1 MHLVGFA
8 IKIYYD
14 ARPYERQT
22 RRMYFLLSRNEFLN
36 IIHRSSNLPTSTYV
50 WFPNGIMFT
59 FDQSVIF
66 LTASWSLHLLL
77 LK

>member
-14 ARPYERQT
+14 ARPYERQK

-36 IIHRSSNLPTSTYV
+36 IIHRSSNLPTGTYGSLMELCSLSISLLS
-50 WFPNGIMFT
+50 FLQQAGAFT
-59 FDQSVIF
+59 FSC
-66 LTASWSLHLLL
+66 
-77 LK
+77 